1 MYPQKRAFKIQDCHM
16 KFFVDI
22 SPGKAFGGKM
32 LAVNVFYLNM
42 DGLGNKTPLKV
53 FLIN

>member
-22 SPGKAFGGKM
+22 SPGKASGGKKAGCKC
-32 LAVNVFYLNM
+32 LLFKYGWLRKQDSIKDIFN
-42 DGLGNKTPLKV
+42 
-53 FLIN
+53 